1 MVVLFSEQDM
11 LSFGEYMISDYRAKY
26 ITEASKDESEEVL
39 KERLKTSYAADL
51 AEWTRLEQ
59 QNQQNNA

>member
-1 MVVLFSEQDM
+1 M
-11 LSFGEYMISDYRAKY
+11 LSFGEYMISDYRVKY

-59 QNQQNNA
+59 QNQQNNV